1 MTEAWTPETGSCTT
15 KPTAWTQI
23 DGSAY
28 PYWHSWTI
36 NPDGNRKTETRRG
49 ATNTTYTY
57 TYPAAGAARPHAVTN
72 VTASGGT
79 TWSRNYTYD
88 NAGNTKTRPTSTGAT
103 QTLTFDREGKIL
115 SSTDSATT
123 SYIYD
128 ADGNRLIRTDP
139 TGKTLYLPGGTEVR
153 YTNTTTI
160 KTATRYYTHAGQT
173 IAIRTGTGLS
183 WIASDHHGTAELTI
197 NATTLAVA
205 KRRML
210 PYGEQRGSTAGT
222 WAAGMDKGFVGGTQ
236 DPTGLTHLG
245 AREYDPTIGR
255 FISVDPVMDLTD
267 PQQWNPYTYANNSP
281 VTFSDPSGLLWIND
295 GGGKYVPPSPSV
307 APSKPAPPTKPTKP
321 TKKSFWGK
329 IGSGMYSGAKRAV
342 VDPLRAAGGQIA
354 DGWTSVYNNAN
365 AVADGKM
372 SFTDA
377 LADAGKT
384 FVTNYVSAIVSVPMG
399 VVGVYEGYAKTIG
412 HIAEGDYEAAAA
424 SWTESSIG
432 AVGIAAGART
442 GFKGGCRHSFAPT
455 TAVLLADGTRRAI
468 SDVGVG
474 DLVLAT
480 DPETGE
486 TTEKPVT
493 DLHKNQDRELTDL
506 TVRTEDGEFTTLHTT
521 QHHPFWSESRR
532 DWVDAAELQPTERL
546 HTSTGEAVTVA
557 KVRNFIDD
565 QTMRDLTV
573 ADLHTYYVIAGNAPV
588 LVHNGGG
595 KPFSDRH
602 GNLTDGKHTVSEA
615 AMAPHTTG
623 SFAGKMLPDGTAMP
637 AGKSQFLFRVD
648 ASAEALKAARYAD
661 ANKLWIGNKAKV
673 FVSNGPIGVLGRTGE
688 LTSWMTVTR
697 SGRTIH
703 AWPSGAP

>member
-1 MTEAWTPETGSCTT
+1 
-15 KPTAWTQI
+15 
-23 DGSAY
+23 
-28 PYWHSWTI
+28 
-36 NPDGNRKTETRRG
+36 
-49 ATNTTYTY
+49 
-57 TYPAAGAARPHAVTN
+57 
-72 VTASGGT
+72 
-79 TWSRNYTYD
+79 
-88 NAGNTKTRPTSTGAT
+88 
-103 QTLTFDREGKIL
+103 
-115 SSTDSATT
+115 
-123 SYIYD
+123 
-128 ADGNRLIRTDP
+128 
-139 TGKTLYLPGGTEVR
+139 
-153 YTNTTTI
+153 
-160 KTATRYYTHAGQT
+160 
-173 IAIRTGTGLS
+173 
-183 WIASDHHGTAELTI
+183 
-197 NATTLAVA
+197 
-205 KRRML
+205 
-210 PYGEQRGSTAGT
+210 
-222 WAAGMDKGFVGGTQ
+222 
-236 DPTGLTHLG
+236 
-245 AREYDPTIGR
+245 
-255 FISVDPVMDLTD
+255 
-267 PQQWNPYTYANNSP
+267 
-281 VTFSDPSGLLWIND
+281 
-295 GGGKYVPPSPSV
+295 
-307 APSKPAPPTKPTKP
+307 
-321 TKKSFWGK
+321 
-329 IGSGMYSGAKRAV
+329 MYSGAKRAV